1 MNIAARRRRCRW
13 RDNHSPTRKRKTALR
28 RIISLLSA
36 ALLIIF
42 ATAAF
47 AQKTVEQELKAIA
60 DAWDQAIIKRDVPG
74 VEANVAQD
82 FQQIRGSGRV
92 VGREQFIRE
101 LTAPTLK
108 IDPYVVEDFGV
119 RVFGDTALVTGRIR
133 MSGTASGE
141 KWEEHFRYID
151 VYAKRDGTW
160 QVVSIQIT
168 PMPPTKSSSDDKK

>member
-1 MNIAARRRRCRW
+1 L
-13 RDNHSPTRKRKTALR
+13 RK
-28 RIISLLSA
+28 IISLLTAAFLFSVSA
-36 ALLIIF
+36 
-42 ATAAF
+42 AAF

-92 VGREQFIRE
+92 VGREQFIRDI
-101 LTAPTLK
+101 TAPTLK

-119 RVFGDTALVTGRIR
+119 RVFGDMALVTGRIR

-141 KWEEHFRYID
+141 RWEEHFRYID
-151 VYAKRDGTW
+151 VYVKRDGKW

-168 PMPPTKSSSDDKK
+168 PLPAEKK